1 MNDVRLIAIYFPQLH
16 AIPENDRWWGK
27 GFTDWVNVKRAR
39 PLFPGHYQPRVPR
52 DGYYD

>member
-1 MNDVRLIAIYFPQLH
+1 MNDVRLIAIDSPQSH

-27 GFTDWVNVKRAR
+27 GFTDWVNVKRAW

-52 DGYYD
+52 DGYYY